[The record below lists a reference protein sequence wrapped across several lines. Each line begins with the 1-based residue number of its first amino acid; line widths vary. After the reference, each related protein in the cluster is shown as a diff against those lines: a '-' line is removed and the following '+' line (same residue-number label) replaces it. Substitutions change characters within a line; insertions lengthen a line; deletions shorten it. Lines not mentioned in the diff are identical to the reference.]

1 MYLFFTDLDGTLL
14 NDEKQITPKTLEA
27 IDAYISAGNKF
38 IITSGRPFNN
48 IREVAKRTG
57 LDKYQDLVLI
67 CYNGSVI
74 YDCRQ
79 EKFLADL
86 RLDPKDALH
95 IIDTAEEMGIHC
107 QTYSSTKAVCRHHD
121 PESDYYAHQTQIEF
135 VYADDILAHLDEAPH
150 KALAISMDDRTKLEQ
165 LQKRLAPWMEGRLTT
180 VFSCAEYLEF
190 VDYRSGKGNAV
201 KFVCDLYHV
210 PVSDA
215 YAAGDANN
223 DFSMLTAV
231 GNSIAMINGSDEVK
245 AISSI
250 ITKEDNNHDGLAEIL
265 FRLSGRQ
272 D

>member
-1 MYLFFTDLDGTLL
+1 MHLFFTDLDGTLL
-14 NDEKQITPKTLEA
+14 NDEKLITPKTLEA

-57 LDKYQDLVLI
+57 LDKYQDLLLI

-74 YDCRQ
+74 YDCGQ
-79 EKFLADL
+79 EKALADL
-86 RLDPKDALH
+86 RLQPEDALH
-95 IIDTAEEMGIHC
+95 IIDTAEAMGLHC
-107 QTYSSTKAVCRHHD
+107 QTYSSTKVVCRRHD
-121 PESDYYAHQTQIEF
+121 PESDYYASQTQMEYI
-135 VYADDILAHLDEAPH
+135 YDSDILPHLDEAPH
-150 KALAISMDDRTKLEQ
+150 KALAISLDDREKLEQ
-165 LQKRLAPWMEGRLTT
+165 LKEKLTTWMEGKLTT
-180 VFSCAEYLEF
+180 VFSCPQYLEF

-201 KFVCDLYHV
+201 KFVCDLYGV
-210 PVSDA
+210 PVSEA

-250 ITKEDNNHDGLAEIL
+250 VTKEDNNHDGLAEIL
-265 FRLSGRQ
+265 FRLARE
-272 D
+272 